1 MFKNIAVF
9 YVYLFFP
16 ISTMVL
22 LSKLNLI
29 SSDIFMYGIL
39 FYSLF
44 YHSLISGIRLL
55 QLKVCSINDVWRT
68 FIPFWNLKYFDI
80 LFFGAKRIS

>member
-39 FYSLF
+39 FYSLV
-44 YHSLISGIRLL
+44 YHSLISGIRLIQL
-55 QLKVCSINDVWRT
+55 QVCSINKFWMT
-68 FIPFWNLKYFDI
+68 FRPFWNLKYFDI